1 MSQPTNASTPKWN
14 LIIDIDRCNNCNN
27 CGLAV
32 KDEHVGND
40 FPGYAAPQPLHGHHW
55 LEMKRAEHGQAP
67 IVDIV
72 NVPTLCNHC
81 DNAPCVAAG
90 RGAVKKRDDG
100 IVIIDPRAARG
111 RRDLVDACPY
121 GAVWWNEELQLP
133 QHWIFDAHLLD
144 QGWKTPRCAQAC
156 PTEAI
161 RAVKVSDYEMAAMA
175 AEQGLSVLKPEL
187 GTRPRVHYR
196 NLERFTHWMLAGSV
210 VTVRDGVEECLE
222 GATVTLSHEGK
233 VVATVVTDA
242 FGEYRA
248 NNLPPVKKGYLLQFH
263 SREFLTIYL
272 DLIFKKSV
280 TIAPV
285 TMASE
290 ITNTKAI

>member
-1 MSQPTNASTPKWN
+1 MNTPKWN

-27 CGLAV
+27 CVLAV

-81 DNAPCVAAG
+81 DDAPCVQAG

-100 IVIIDPRAARG
+100 IVLIDPQAARG

-121 GAVWWNEELQLP
+121 GAVWWNEALQLP

-144 QGWKTPRCAQAC
+144 QGWKAPRCAQAC

-161 RAVKVSDYEMAAMA
+161 RAVKVSDAEMAALA
-175 AEQGLSVLKPEL
+175 AEQGLEVLKPEL

-196 NLERFTHWMLAGSV
+196 NLKRFTHWVLAGSV
-210 VTVRDGVEECLE
+210 VTLRDGVEECVE
-222 GATVTLSHEGK
+222 GAEVTLSRDSQ
-233 VVATVVTDA
+233 VVARAVTDA
-242 FGEYRA
+242 FGEYRLRD
-248 NNLPPVKKGYLLQFH
+248 LPAVAVEYSMQINYSNSVVVRQALQLRSSLAISPILL
-263 SREFLTIYL
+263 
-272 DLIFKKSV
+272 K
-280 TIAPV
+280 
-285 TMASE
+285 
-290 ITNTKAI
+290 

>member
-1 MSQPTNASTPKWN
+1 MNTMNSSTPKWN

-27 CGLAV
+27 CVLAV

-72 NVPTLCNHC
+72 NLPTLCNHC
-81 DNAPCVAAG
+81 DDAPCVKVG
-90 RGAVKKRDDG
+90 QGAVKKRDDG
-100 IVIIDPRAARG
+100 IVLIDPQAARG

-144 QGWKTPRCAQAC
+144 QGWKAPRCAQAC

-161 RAVKVSDYEMAAMA
+161 RAVKVSDAEMAALA
-175 AEQGLSVLKPEL
+175 AEQGLEVLKPEL

-196 NLERFTHWMLAGSV
+196 NLKRFTHWVLAGSV
-210 VTVRDGVEECLE
+210 VTLRDGVEECIE
-222 GATVTLSHEGK
+222 GAEVTLSHAGQ
-233 VVATVVTDA
+233 VVARAVTDA
-242 FGEYRA
+242 FGEYRLRDLPNVA
-248 NNLPPVKKGYLLQFH
+248 RRYELQVGHRHRTAAGQDVNLVGSATLQALRL
-263 SREFLTIYL
+263 SP
-272 DLIFKKSV
+272 D
-280 TIAPV
+280 
-285 TMASE
+285 
-290 ITNTKAI
+290 

>member
-1 MSQPTNASTPKWN
+1 MTTPKWN

-27 CGLAV
+27 CVLAV

-40 FPGYAAPQPLHGHHW
+40 FPGYAAPQPRHGHPW

-72 NVPTLCNHC
+72 NLPAMCNHC
-81 DNAPCVAAG
+81 DDAPCVKAG

-100 IVIIDPRAARG
+100 IVLIDPQAARG

-144 QGWKTPRCAQAC
+144 QGWKAPRCAQAC

-161 RAVKVSDYEMAAMA
+161 RAVKVSDAEMARLSAD
-175 AEQGLSVLKPEL
+175 QGLEVLKPEL

-196 NLERFTHWMLAGSV
+196 NLKRYTHWVLAGTV
-210 VTVRDGVEECLE
+210 VTQRNGVEDCVE
-222 GATVTLSHEGK
+222 GAAVTLSHAGR
-233 VVATVVTDA
+233 VIAQTVTDA
-242 FGEYRA
+242 FGEFRLRDLETEARA
-248 NNLPPVKKGYLLQFH
+248 CG
-263 SREFLTIYL
+263 LTIRHPGHGTVEL
-272 DLIFKKSV
+272 SVDLSGSQTLQPIL
-280 TIAPV
+280 AP
-285 TMASE
+285 
-290 ITNTKAI
+290 IRFN

>member
-1 MSQPTNASTPKWN
+1 MSSAVATPKWN
-14 LIIDIDRCNNCNN
+14 LIIDLDRCNNCNN
-27 CGLAV
+27 CVLAV

-40 FPGYAAPQPLHGHHW
+40 FPGYAAPQPPHGHHW
-55 LEMKRAEHGQAP
+55 LEMKRSEHGQAP

-81 DNAPCVAAG
+81 DDAPCVKAG

-100 IVIIDPRAARG
+100 IVLIDPQAARG

-144 QGWKTPRCAQAC
+144 QGWKAPRCAQAC

-161 RAVKVSDYEMAAMA
+161 RAVKVSDGEMAALA
-175 AEQGLSVLKPEL
+175 AEQGLEVLKPEL

-196 NLERFTHWMLAGSV
+196 NLKRFTHWVLAGSV
-210 VTVRDGVEECLE
+210 VTLRDGVEECVDV
-222 GATVTLSHEGK
+222 GSHVIIGRF
-233 VVATVVTDA
+233 VAGRCIGQIVGFADFNGLGHA
-242 FGEYRA
+242 
-248 NNLPPVKKGYLLQFH
+248 YLLTPVPEPETQA
-263 SREFLTIYL
+263 SLLAGLGVIG
-272 DLIFKKSV
+272 SV
-280 TIAPV
+280 LRRRRQPTR
-285 TMASE
+285 
-290 ITNTKAI
+290 

>member
-1 MSQPTNASTPKWN
+1 MNTPKWN

-27 CGLAV
+27 CVLAV

-72 NVPTLCNHC
+72 NLPAMCNHC
-81 DNAPCVAAG
+81 DDAPCVKVG
-90 RGAVKKRDDG
+90 QGAVKKRDDG
-100 IVIIDPRAARG
+100 IVLIDPQAARG

-121 GAVWWNEELQLP
+121 GAVWWNEALQLP

-144 QGWKTPRCAQAC
+144 QGWKAPRCAQAC

-161 RAVKVSDYEMAAMA
+161 RAVKVSDAEMAALA
-175 AEQGLSVLKPEL
+175 AEQGLEVLKPEL

-196 NLERFTHWMLAGSV
+196 NLKRFTYWVLAGSV
-210 VTVRDGVEECLE
+210 VTLRDGVEECVE
-222 GATVTLSHEGK
+222 GAEVTLSRDSQ
-233 VVATVVTDA
+233 VVARAVTDA
-242 FGEYRA
+242 FGEYRLGDIPVEK
-248 NNLPPVKKGYLLQFH
+248 NNYEVHISETGRTPARKEIILSGSQTLPPIK
-263 SREFLTIYL
+263 T
-272 DLIFKKSV
+272 
-280 TIAPV
+280 
-285 TMASE
+285 
-290 ITNTKAI
+290 

>member
-1 MSQPTNASTPKWN
+1 MSQTTNASTPKWN

-100 IVIIDPRAARG
+100 LVLIDPQAARG

-144 QGWKTPRCAQAC
+144 QGWKAPRCAQAC

-161 RAVKVSDYEMAAMA
+161 RAVKVSDADMAALA

-210 VTVRDGVEECLE
+210 VTMRNGVEECVEGTEVTLSLE
-222 GATVTLSHEGK
+222 GA
-233 VVATVVTDA
+233 VVATASTDA
-242 FGEYRA
+242 FGEFRLAPLSAVSRA
-248 NNLPPVKKGYLLQFH
+248 YDLTLEHQGVTLLRRSVPVSRSLTLPPLQ
-263 SREFLTIYL
+263 
-272 DLIFKKSV
+272 V
-280 TIAPV
+280 
-285 TMASE
+285 
-290 ITNTKAI
+290 